1 MTTEEGLIEST
12 TPVSA
17 GQAATGNGLS
27 TLGHDGD
34 PGWRVDASQ
43 AVSYEVRLCRGLLDP
58 ASDLMVTAASTG
70 DGPGRRRLVVLDSQ
84 VDVLFGERIRAYL
97 EAHRVTY
104 ELCVVE
110 ADERRKTMTSV
121 FRVVSAMDA
130 FGVARRREPVI
141 AVGGGVLTDIVGL
154 AASLYRRSTPYVR
167 VPTTL
172 IGMVD
177 AGIGSKTGVNFS
189 DHKNRLGTYHPSA
202 TTLIDP
208 GFLVT
213 LPVRH
218 LRNGL
223 AEVLKMA
230 LIKDRRLFELLAVHG
245 ARIIAERMQSAGSAD
260 GGAAALAVIRLA
272 IGGMLQE
279 LQPNLWEH
287 QLERVVD
294 YGHSFSPVI
303 EMRALPELLHGEAVA
318 VDMALSLV
326 LAHHRGLLSAE
337 DLSRARLVMGE
348 LGLPTWH
355 PVCSTELLTE
365 ALADTV
371 RHRDGRQLIPLT
383 AGIGQARFVDDV
395 TPAELAA
402 ALARLEPNWTS
413 MAAAPSAPTQGSN
426 G

>member
-1 MTTEEGLIEST
+1 MTTEDGLIEST
-12 TPVSA
+12 TPVSE
-17 GQAATGNGLS
+17 GQSATGNGLS
-27 TLGHDGD
+27 TLDHDEN
-34 PGWRVDASQ
+34 PSWRVDASQ

-58 ASDLMVTAASTG
+58 ASDLMVTAASADG
-70 DGPGRRRLVVLDSQ
+70 GPGRRRLVVLDSQ

-104 ELCVVE
+104 ELCVIE
-110 ADERRKTMTSV
+110 ADERRKTMASV

-208 GFLVT
+208 GFLAA
-213 LPVRH
+213 LPARH

-230 LIKDRRLFELLAVHG
+230 LIKDRRLFELLADHG
-245 ARIIAERMQSAGSAD
+245 ARIVAERMQPADSAD

-337 DLSRARLVMGE
+337 ELTRARRVLGE

-395 TPAELAA
+395 TPAELTA
-402 ALARLEPNWTS
+402 ALGGLEPNWTS
-413 MAAAPSAPTQGSN
+413 MAAAPSAPTQGSH